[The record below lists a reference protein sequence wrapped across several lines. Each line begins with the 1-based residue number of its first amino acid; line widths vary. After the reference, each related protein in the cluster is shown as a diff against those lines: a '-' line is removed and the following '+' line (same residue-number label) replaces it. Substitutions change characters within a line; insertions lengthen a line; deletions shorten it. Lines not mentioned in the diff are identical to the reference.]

1 MYAISLWKDTLFC
14 IAFFFYIIFIG
25 NVALSNNEILKKT
38 KGIIK
43 YLVLTFFVV
52 FLRNNGIYI
61 VFITLFVL
69 IISHY
74 NRQLKRFYI
83 FSILEL
89 LLFFI
94 IQGPIYNHYHLNTEF
109 VENLGI
115 PILQISYTV
124 SKNGRIEKQEKQNIN

>member
-1 MYAISLWKDTLFC
+1 MIRINFIGAKQQEYKHIFSINSFVCYFSLERYIILYC
-14 IAFFFYIIFIG
+14 IFLLIIFIG

-69 IISHY
+69 IISHFKY
-74 NRQLKRFYI
+74 
-83 FSILEL
+83 
-89 LLFFI
+89 
-94 IQGPIYNHYHLNTEF
+94 
-109 VENLGI
+109 
-115 PILQISYTV
+115 
-124 SKNGRIEKQEKQNIN
+124 